1 MPRPTTEEDHIKQC
15 GERAA
20 GALSALEE
28 ALDISESIPVPDKER
43 LAGLAA
49 GLKDS
54 CSGLN
59 NRLTNTFKQLVA

>member
-1 MPRPTTEEDHIKQC
+1 MARPTKEEDRIKQC

-20 GALSALEE
+20 LALGELEE
-28 ALDISESIPVPDKER
+28 ALDISESLPIPDKER

-59 NRLTNTFKQLVA
+59 GRLTNIFRQVA